1 LKQVIHIFIAAGK
14 TFDDT
19 QNKTEISFDIRFTR
33 LHVPGFD
40 AGKEAVF
47 LFVL

>member
-1 LKQVIHIFIAAGK
+1 LEQVVHIFIAAGK
-14 TFDDT
+14 TFDDA
-19 QNKTEISFDIRFTR
+19 QDKTEIPFDIRFPR